1 MKAINMKLI
10 KNSRGFNLVELLIGM
25 SIGLFLLA
33 GLLTFFGQNRQA
45 YSYQQSQSGQQGSE
59 RLANIMFTNVLQQ
72 AGFSAMTNQRILN
85 RISLFPA
92 AGPFANGQA
101 IIGTEATATVA
112 LIGGGTQS
120 VPNDSIAI
128 RFMDGAG
135 IIDCIG
141 NPVPVA
147 AMSAVVFAV
156 DGVNLNC
163 STDGGAARPLMGDD
177 QGPIAQ
183 QIRFLGMA
191 IAYGLDTNLDESI
204 DSFQRA
210 GGVTDW
216 NQVRV
221 AEIELIIQSGD
232 RPPET
237 LSFAVALENMRGII

>member
-1 MKAINMKLI
+1 MNMI

-72 AGFSAMTNQRILN
+72 AGYSELTNQRILN

-92 AGPFANGQA
+92 AAPFADGQA
-101 IIGTEATATVA
+101 VFGTEATDTVN
-112 LIGGGTQS
+112 LIGGGTLV
-120 VPNDSIAI
+120 VPDDAIAV
-128 RFMDGAG
+128 RFLDGIG

-147 AMSAVVFAV
+147 AMSSVEFAV

-163 STDGGAARPLMGDD
+163 TTDGGAARPLMGDD

-191 IAYGLDTNLDESI
+191 VAYGLDTNSDESI
-204 DSFQRA
+204 DSFRRA
-210 GGVTDW
+210 GSVTNW

-221 AEIELIIQSGD
+221 AEIELVIQSGS

-237 LSFAVALENMRGII
+237 LSFAVSLENMRGIS

>member
-1 MKAINMKLI
+1 MNPL
-10 KNSRGFNLVELLIGM
+10 NRNRGFSLVELLIGM

-33 GLLTFFGQNRQA
+33 GLLTFFGQNRLA

-72 AGFSAMTNQRILN
+72 AGYSDMTNQRILN
-85 RISLFPA
+85 RASLFPGG
-92 AGPFANGQA
+92 GPFADGQTVV
-101 IIGTEATATVA
+101 GTQASATVG
-112 LIGGGTQS
+112 LIGGGTQT

-128 RFMDGAG
+128 RFWDGVG

-141 NPVPVA
+141 NAAPA
-147 AMSAVVFAV
+147 GAMSVVLLSV
-156 DGVNLNC
+156 DGVRLNC
-163 STDGGAARPLMGDD
+163 STDGGAAQPLMGDD
-177 QGPIAQ
+177 QGPLAQ

-191 IAYGLDTNLDESI
+191 VAYGLDTNADESI

-221 AEIELIIQSGD
+221 AEIQIIIQSGD
-232 RPPET
+232 RPPES
-237 LSFAVALENMRGII
+237 LSFAVPLENMRGVG

>member
-1 MKAINMKLI
+1 MNMI

-72 AGFSAMTNQRILN
+72 AGFSDMTNQRIMN
-85 RISLFPA
+85 RASLFPA
-92 AGPFANGQA
+92 AGPFGDGQA
-101 IIGTEATATVA
+101 VFGTEATATVA
-112 LIGGGTQS
+112 LIGGGTQV
-120 VPNDSIAI
+120 VPNDAIAV
-128 RFMDGAG
+128 RFMDGIG

-141 NPVPVA
+141 NPVPAA

-163 STDGGAARPLMGDD
+163 STDGGAPRPLMGDE

-191 IAYGLDTNLDESI
+191 VAYGLDTNLDESI

-210 GGVTDW
+210 GGIADW

-221 AEIELIIQSGD
+221 AEIELIIQSGS
-232 RPPET
+232 RPPES
-237 LSFAVALENMRGII
+237 LSFAV

>member
-1 MKAINMKLI
+1 MNIVKHQ
-10 KNSRGFNLVELLIGM
+10 RGFNLVELLIGI

-72 AGFSAMTNQRILN
+72 AGFSDMTNQRIMN
-85 RISLFPA
+85 RASLFPA
-92 AGPFANGQA
+92 AGPFAAGQTVV
-101 IIGTEATATVA
+101 GTEATATVA
-112 LIGGGTQS
+112 LIGGGTQA
-120 VPNDSIAI
+120 VPNDSIAV
-128 RFMDGAG
+128 RFLDGIG

-141 NPVPVA
+141 NPVPAA
-147 AMSAVVFAV
+147 AMSAVVLAV

-191 IAYGLDTNLDESI
+191 VAYGLDTNSDESI

-221 AEIELIIQSGD
+221 AEIELIIQSGS
-232 RPPET
+232 RPPEA
-237 LSFAVALENMRGII
+237 LSFAVSLENMRGVI

>member
-1 MKAINMKLI
+1 MNIV
-10 KNSRGFNLVELLIGM
+10 KNSRGFSLVELLIGVA
-25 SIGLFLLA
+25 IGLFLLA

-45 YSYQQSQSGQQGSE
+45 FSYQQSQSGQQGSE
-59 RLANIMFTNVLQQ
+59 RLANIMFTNILQQ

-85 RISLFPA
+85 RASLFPA
-92 AGPFANGQA
+92 AGPFADGQT
-101 IIGTEATATVA
+101 IVGTEATATVS
-112 LIGGGTQS
+112 LIGGGTQT

-128 RFMDGAG
+128 RFMDDVG

-141 NPVPVA
+141 NPVPVG
-147 AMSAVVFAV
+147 AMSAVVLAV
-156 DGVNLNC
+156 DGINLNC

-177 QGPIAQ
+177 QGPLAQ

-191 IAYGLDTNLDESI
+191 VAYGLDTNSDESI

-210 GGVTDW
+210 GAITNW

-232 RPPET
+232 RPPES
-237 LSFAVALENMRGII
+237 LSFAVSLENMRGVS

>member
-1 MKAINMKLI
+1 MNMI

-72 AGFSAMTNQRILN
+72 AGYSELTNQRILN

-92 AGPFANGQA
+92 AAPFADGQA
-101 IIGTEATATVA
+101 VFGTEGNDTVN
-112 LIGGGTQS
+112 LIGGGTLV
-120 VPNDSIAI
+120 VPDDAIAV
-128 RFMDGAG
+128 RFLDGIG

-147 AMSAVVFAV
+147 AMSSVEFAV

-163 STDGGAARPLMGDD
+163 TTDGGAARPLMGDD

-191 IAYGLDTNLDESI
+191 VAYGLDTNSDESI
-204 DSFQRA
+204 DSFRRA
-210 GGVTDW
+210 GSVTNW

-221 AEIELIIQSGD
+221 AEIELVIQSGS

-237 LSFAVALENMRGII
+237 LSFAVSLENMRGIS

>member
-1 MKAINMKLI
+1 MNMI

-25 SIGLFLLA
+25 SIGMFLLA

-72 AGFSAMTNQRILN
+72 AGFSDMTNQRIIN

-92 AGPFANGQA
+92 AAPFAGGQA
-101 IIGTEATATVA
+101 VFGIEGSDTVN
-112 LIGGGTQS
+112 LIGGGMLV
-120 VPNDSIAI
+120 VPDDTIAI
-128 RFMDGAG
+128 RFLDGIG

-147 AMSAVVFAV
+147 AMSSVVFAV

-163 STDGGAARPLMGDD
+163 TTDGGAARPLMGDD
-177 QGPIAQ
+177 QGPLAQ

-191 IAYGLDTNLDESI
+191 VAYGLDTNSDESI

-210 GGVTDW
+210 GSVADW

-221 AEIELIIQSGD
+221 AEIELIIQSGS
-232 RPPET
+232 RPPES
-237 LSFAVALENMRGII
+237 LSFAVSLENMRGVI

>member
-1 MKAINMKLI
+1 MNLI
-10 KNSRGFNLVELLIGM
+10 KNSRGFNLVELLIGV

-45 YSYQQSQSGQQGSE
+45 YAYQQSQAGQQGSE

-72 AGFSAMTNQRILN
+72 AGFSSMTNQRILN
-85 RISLFPA
+85 RNALFPA
-92 AGPFANGQA
+92 AGPFALGQA
-101 IIGTEATATVA
+101 VVGTEATATVA
-112 LIGGGTQS
+112 LIGGGTQT
-120 VPNDSIAI
+120 VPNDTIAV
-128 RFMDGAG
+128 RFMDGVG
-135 IIDCIG
+135 IIDCVG

-147 AMSAVVFAV
+147 AMSAVLFGV

-191 IAYGLDTNLDESI
+191 IAYGLDTNSDESI
-204 DSFQRA
+204 DSFRRA
-210 GGVTDW
+210 SGVTDW

-221 AEIELIIQSGD
+221 AEIAIIIQSGN

-237 LSFAVALENMRGII
+237 LSFAVSLENMRGVI

>member
-1 MKAINMKLI
+1 M
-10 KNSRGFNLVELLIGM
+10 NSLNRNRGFSLVELLIGL

-33 GLLTFFGQNRQA
+33 GLLTFFGQNRLA

-72 AGFSAMTNQRILN
+72 AGYSDMTNQRIMN
-85 RISLFPA
+85 RASLFPA
-92 AGPFANGQA
+92 GGPFANGQTVV
-101 IIGTEATATVA
+101 GTQATATVG
-112 LIGGGTQS
+112 LIGGGTQT

-128 RFMDGAG
+128 RFWDGAG

-141 NPVPVA
+141 NAAPA
-147 AMSAVVFAV
+147 GAMSVVLLSV

-163 STDGGAARPLMGDD
+163 NTDGGAAQPLMGDD
-177 QGPIAQ
+177 QGPLAQ

-191 IAYGLDTNLDESI
+191 VAYGLDTNADESI

-210 GGVTDW
+210 SGVTDW

-221 AEIELIIQSGD
+221 AEIQIIIQSGD
-232 RPPET
+232 RPPES
-237 LSFAVALENMRGII
+237 LSFAVALENMRGVG

>member
-1 MKAINMKLI
+1 MNRINM
-10 KNSRGFNLVELLIGM
+10 NRGFSLVELLVGL

-33 GLLTFFGQNRQA
+33 GLLTFFGQNRLA

-72 AGFSAMTNQRILN
+72 AGYSDMTNQRIMN
-85 RISLFPA
+85 RASMFPA
-92 AGPFANGQA
+92 GGPFADGQA
-101 IIGTEATATVA
+101 VMGTQATATVG
-112 LIGGGTQS
+112 LIGGGTQT

-128 RFMDGAG
+128 RFWDGAG

-141 NPVPVA
+141 NPAPA
-147 AMSAVVFAV
+147 GAMSVVLLSV

-163 STDGGAARPLMGDD
+163 NTDGGAAQPLMGDD
-177 QGPIAQ
+177 QGPLAQ

-191 IAYGLDTNLDESI
+191 IAYGLDTNADESI

-221 AEIELIIQSGD
+221 AEIQVIIQSGD
-232 RPPET
+232 RPPES
-237 LSFAVALENMRGII
+237 LSFAVPLENMRGVG

>member
-1 MKAINMKLI
+1 MKLI
-10 KNSRGFNLVELLIGM
+10 NNSRGFNLVELLIGI
-25 SIGLFLLA
+25 SIGLFLLG
-33 GLLTFFGQNRQA
+33 GLMTFFGQNRQA

-72 AGFSAMTNQRILN
+72 AGFSAMNNQRILN
-85 RISLFPA
+85 RAALFPA
-92 AGPFANGQA
+92 AGPFADGQA
-101 IIGTEATATVA
+101 LMGTEATATVA
-112 LIGGGTQS
+112 LIGGGTQT

-128 RFMDGAG
+128 RFLDDVG

-147 AMSAVVFAV
+147 AMSAVVLAV

-163 STDGGAARPLMGDD
+163 STDGGAARPLMGDN

-191 IAYGLDTNLDESI
+191 VAYGLDTNSDESI

-221 AEIELIIQSGD
+221 AEIELIIQSGS
-232 RPPET
+232 RPPES
-237 LSFAVALENMRGII
+237 LSFAVSLENMRGVF

>member
-1 MKAINMKLI
+1 MNMI

-45 YSYQQSQSGQQGSE
+45 FSYQQSQSGQQGSE

-72 AGFSAMTNQRILN
+72 AGFSDMTNQRILN

-92 AGPFANGQA
+92 AGPFADGQTVF
-101 IIGTEATATVA
+101 GTQGSGSVN
-112 LIGGGTQS
+112 LIGGGTLV
-120 VPNDSIAI
+120 VPNDAIAV
-128 RFMDGAG
+128 RFLDGIG

-163 STDGGAARPLMGDD
+163 STDGGAPRPLMGDD

-191 IAYGLDTNLDESI
+191 VAYGLDTNSDESI
-204 DSFQRA
+204 DSFRRA
-210 GGVTDW
+210 SLVTNW

-221 AEIELIIQSGD
+221 AEIELIIQSGS

-237 LSFAVALENMRGII
+237 LSFAVSLENMRGVS

>member
-1 MKAINMKLI
+1 MKMI

-25 SIGLFLLA
+25 AIGLFLLA

-72 AGFSAMTNQRILN
+72 AGYSDMSNQRILN
-85 RISLFPA
+85 RASMFPA
-92 AGPFANGQA
+92 AAPFADGQA
-101 IIGTEATATVA
+101 VAGTEATATVA

-120 VPNDSIAI
+120 VPNDSISI
-128 RFMDGAG
+128 RFMDGVG

-141 NPVPVA
+141 NPAPAA

-177 QGPIAQ
+177 QGPLAQ

-191 IAYGLDTNLDESI
+191 VAYGLDTNSDESI

-210 GGVTDW
+210 GSVADW

-221 AEIELIIQSGD
+221 AEIELIIQSGS
-232 RPPET
+232 RPPES
-237 LSFAVALENMRGII
+237 LSFAVSLENMRGVI